1 MSYVCFIFVRQ
12 KYYVVFYMSYDLSES
27 MHPDDITYVYIYIY
41 VYTHIYKERDID
53 IDMDIDLD
61 IDPDML
67 PFLPDN
73 RVILAGAYQ
82 NFTKRKSDTITIFFV
97 IQICLMFV

>member
-1 MSYVCFIFVRQ
+1 
-12 KYYVVFYMSYDLSES
+12 
-27 MHPDDITYVYIYIY
+27 
-41 VYTHIYKERDID
+41 
-53 IDMDIDLD
+53 MDIDLD